1 MVSAGSGRASGAGGG
16 AEAPEEVDVLVV
28 GAGLSG
34 VGMASQV
41 RRGLPGRSVAVLE
54 ARESIG
60 GTWDLFRY
68 PGVRSDSD
76 MATLGYAF
84 RPWTGT
90 TALASGDAIRD
101 YVRETA
107 REEGVDGLVRHG
119 HRVVAADWSSE
130 RARWTVEVEVAPGED
145 GARPGGR
152 RVLTCAVLLVCTGYY
167 RYDRGFTPDLPG
179 VERYRGRLV
188 HPQLWPQDLD
198 VTGQRVVVVG
208 SGATAITLVPELAR
222 TAEHVVMLQRSPSY
236 VVSLSSQ
243 DALARRLQGLPVPP
257 RLAASLVRARS
268 VLASS
273 AFYQLSRRAPRL
285 TRRLV
290 RRGVERQVPEGFDVE
305 RHFSPRY
312 DPWDQRVAFTRSG
325 DLFSA
330 LRAGTASMVTD
341 SIDTFTETGVR
352 TASGEHLDADV
363 VVTATGLELL
373 LAGGMTVAVDG
384 EEVDLSTTVS
394 YKGAMLSGVPNLVLG
409 LGYTNA
415 SWTLKIDLVA
425 RFVVRLLRHL
435 DAVGADAATPVRP
448 DVPDDAL
455 DPLIDLQSGY
465 VLRSVH
471 LLPRQGP
478 RAPWRLHQDYVRD
491 LLLLRRG
498 RVDDGG
504 LRFSRRRAAPVGAAA
519 AR

>member
-1 MVSAGSGRASGAGGG
+1 MD
-16 AEAPEEVDVLVV
+16 VDVLVV

-34 VGMASQV
+34 VGMASRL
-41 RRGLPGRSVAVLE
+41 RRELPGRSVAVLE
-54 ARESIG
+54 AREAIG

-107 REEGVDGLVRHG
+107 RAEGVDRLVRHG

-130 RARWTVEVEVAPGED
+130 AARWTVDVEVLPGERRA
-145 GARPGGR
+145 GRSARM
-152 RVLTCAVLLVCTGYY
+152 TCALLLVCTGYY

-179 VERYRGRLV
+179 AEQFGGELV
-188 HPQLWPQDLD
+188 HPQLWPEDLD
-198 VTGQRVVVVG
+198 LTGKRVVVVG

-243 DALARRLQGLPVPP
+243 DALARRLQGLPVPT
-257 RLAASLVRARS
+257 RVAASLVRAKN
-268 VLASS
+268 VLSSS
-273 AFYQLSRRAPRL
+273 AFYQLSRRFPGA

-290 RRGVERQVPEGFDVE
+290 RRGVERQVPAGFDVD

-325 DLFSA
+325 DLFAA

-341 SIDTFTETGVR
+341 RIETLTATGVR

-373 LAGGMTVAVDG
+373 LAGGMRVAVDG
-384 EEVDLSTTVS
+384 EQVDLARTVS

-425 RFVVRLLRHL
+425 RFVVRLARHL

-448 DVPDDAL
+448 DVPDDELA
-455 DPLIDLQSGY
+455 PLIDLQSGY

-478 RAPWRLHQDYVRD
+478 RAPWRLHQDYLRD

-498 RVDDGG
+498 PVDDGG
-504 LRFSRRRAAPVGAAA
+504 LRFSRRRT
-519 AR
+519 ARAEAVPARPEG

>member
-1 MVSAGSGRASGAGGG
+1 VGEGVGAGGVS
-16 AEAPEEVDVLVV
+16 AAPEQVDVLVV

-34 VGMASQV
+34 VGMAS
-41 RRGLPGRSVAVLE
+41 RLGRELPGRSVAVLE
-54 ARESIG
+54 AREAIG

-90 TALASGDAIRD
+90 TALASGGAIRE

-107 REEGVDGLVRHG
+107 RAEGVDRLVRYG

-130 RARWTVEVEVAPGED
+130 AARWTVEVDVAPGAD
-145 GARPGGR
+145 GVRPGGR
-152 RVLTCAVLLVCTGYY
+152 TRMTCAVLLVCTGYY

-179 VERYRGRLV
+179 VEQYGGQLV
-188 HPQLWPQDLD
+188 HPQLWPHDLD
-198 VTGQRVVVVG
+198 VTGRRVVVVG

-236 VVSLSSQ
+236 VVSLPSR
-243 DALARRLQGLPVPP
+243 DALAVRLQELSVPA
-257 RLAASLVRARS
+257 RVAAPLVRAKN
-268 VLASS
+268 VLSSS
-273 AFYQLSRRAPRL
+273 ALYQLSRRAPRL
-285 TRRLV
+285 TRRLL
-290 RRGVERQVPEGFDVE
+290 RRGVERQVPEGFDVD

-325 DLFSA
+325 DLFAA

-341 SIDTFTETGVR
+341 RIETLTPGGVR

-373 LAGGMTVAVDG
+373 LAGGMRVAVDG
-384 EEVDLSTTVS
+384 EEVDLSQTVS

-435 DAVGADAATPVRP
+435 DAVGADAATPARP

-455 DPLIDLQSGY
+455 GPLIDLQSGY

-498 RVDDGG
+498 PVDDGG
-504 LRFSRRRAAPVGAAA
+504 LRFSRRRDAPLGAAPVHLGG
-519 AR
+519 